1 MCENWNKKKTIT
13 FIETKTDDCMGAEF
27 DHLHSLNEQ
36 CGERTMKENEKLRW
50 LILGKQFI
58 PYQNMHALELKDIS
72 HPPSN
77 RPHACNIETGC
88 KMSLQLGVC
97 GKNRYRKLLLNAGGG
112 VGGVPLK
119 LCERWNS
126 LVFLCLTQ
134 NFLIFNAVREPVKNY
149 LADFFR

>member
-1 MCENWNKKKTIT
+1 
-13 FIETKTDDCMGAEF
+13 
-27 DHLHSLNEQ
+27 
-36 CGERTMKENEKLRW
+36 
-50 LILGKQFI
+50 
-58 PYQNMHALELKDIS
+58 MHALELKDIS

-77 RPHACNIETGC
+77 RPNACNIETGC

-119 LCERWNS
+119 LCERLNS